1 MHSLLVNFL
10 VTVPN
15 ISKLSSYKMANST
28 LKALIAFD
36 GIIMTDYLQD
46 YMLAMKG
53 ATHERWHA

>member
-1 MHSLLVNFL
+1 
-10 VTVPN
+10 
-15 ISKLSSYKMANST
+15 MANST

>member
-1 MHSLLVNFL
+1 
-10 VTVPN
+10 
-15 ISKLSSYKMANST
+15 MANST

-53 ATHERWHA
+53 RHPGNHFFATTAVDAVSKLCATTYR